1 MCLAHDS
8 FQYRAKLVGLFSGSF
23 GYVLGIQWTSGCRTR
38 RIEWTSPPGPLRPF
52 LPKISLTFAR
62 ILLMGLVARRK
73 EYVLSQTA
81 IETLR
86 GTTFTDL
93 GTAATDREAIG
104 LLLQSLKG
112 NQNVLDVEAL
122 GRAVMD
128 RQAVDPPL
136 LPSGIAFPH
145 ARTDA
150 VKTIVMAVGSVRTP
164 IQIGEATVRLF
175 ILLGVPK
182 AAVTEYLE
190 LTSFLARHFRSGDL
204 VEKLLT
210 AKNINEF
217 LAELAVG

>member
-1 MCLAHDS
+1 
-8 FQYRAKLVGLFSGSF
+8 
-23 GYVLGIQWTSGCRTR
+23 
-38 RIEWTSPPGPLRPF
+38 
-52 LPKISLTFAR
+52 
-62 ILLMGLVARRK
+62 MGLVVRRK

-104 LLLQSLKG
+104 LLLQSLHG
-112 NQNVLDVEAL
+112 NPNVLELEAL
-122 GRAVMD
+122 GHAVMD

-150 VKTIVMAVGSVRTP
+150 VKKIVMAVGSVRTP

-182 AAVTEYLE
+182 GAVTEYLE

-217 LAELAVG
+217 LAQLAVA